1 MNRGAVAEI
10 NLSAIA
16 HNLQSVRKIVKNRP
30 VIAVVKADAYGHGA
44 MEVSKK
50 LFKENISFIA
60 VAFTGEAI
68 ELREAGIKAPII
80 VLFDT
85 GEIKDFFDFKLIPVI
100 YNVDTALSFSA
111 EAKKR
116 NTIIKVHVKI
126 DTGMG
131 RMGLNGNY
139 IARDLIKISEMDG
152 IELTGLLSHFSEADL
167 SDRSYA
173 VLQLNRFNKI
183 RETISGKL
191 KRKFFSHI
199 ANSAA
204 VLTFEDA
211 HLDAVRPGLMLYG
224 YSPINQKSE
233 VSPPT
238 HPSPSRGE
246 GKGGGESQT
255 FGLWNSGFIK
265 YFMLDNKNN
274 FTIDPDEFIAAMRDR
289 SQNTEYRTQNT
300 APPPPYPLPQG
311 AGDTPNI
318 SSPLRG
324 EGKGG
329 GEVLCSV
336 DMAFLCNPNN
346 PTGRLIRKE
355 GVKRIAAAAKEF
367 KCYLIVDEA
376 FIDFCAED
384 SIIKDMED
392 NPSLIVLRSMT
403 GFYALSGLRIGY
415 GVFPQH
421 LIGSLKRYKEPW
433 TVNNLAQRAA
443 VVALKDKIYR
453 SETFRLLKEEKRF
466 LEKSFKKIG
475 IEFFDSDVNFY
486 LLKISSANEIF
497 QQLKRK
503 GILVRDCSNFRG
515 LDNTYLR
522 VAVKSHKE
530 NTILIKE
537 LTSIL

>member
-1 MNRGAVAEI
+1 VNRGAVAEI

-246 GKGGGESQT
+246 GEGGGEDSEPRTTSPELINLIPAMKIKTKILCIRSFPSGSPISYGRT
-255 FGLWNSGFIK
+255 FITKRPSRIGVLPLGYADGYSRF
-265 YFMLDNKNN
+265 FSNN
-274 FTIDPDEFIAAMRDR
+274 A
-289 SQNTEYRTQNT
+289 
-300 APPPPYPLPQG
+300 
-311 AGDTPNI
+311 
-318 SSPLRG
+318 
-324 EGKGG
+324 
-329 GEVLCSV
+329 EVLV
-336 DMAFLCNPNN
+336 KGKRVPVV
-346 PTGRLIRKE
+346 GRICMDLTMIDITDVKDVRGNDEVIILGKQGKE
-355 GVKRIAAAAKEF
+355 SITAQELAYKANTISYEILTSLGNKSKRI
-367 KCYLIVDEA
+367 YV
-376 FIDFCAED
+376 
-384 SIIKDMED
+384 
-392 NPSLIVLRSMT
+392 
-403 GFYALSGLRIGY
+403 
-415 GVFPQH
+415 
-421 LIGSLKRYKEPW
+421 
-433 TVNNLAQRAA
+433 
-443 VVALKDKIYR
+443 
-453 SETFRLLKEEKRF
+453 ET
-466 LEKSFKKIG
+466 
-475 IEFFDSDVNFY
+475 
-486 LLKISSANEIF
+486 
-497 QQLKRK
+497 
-503 GILVRDCSNFRG
+503 
-515 LDNTYLR
+515 
-522 VAVKSHKE
+522 H
-530 NTILIKE
+530 
-537 LTSIL
+537 